1 MRALGIVSDNLSKCS
16 EKIGVTVTID
26 LWKKAALLGTSII
39 LRRNLWPKVLTHSLL
54 SNDVFPEVIVTVKYS
69 IH

>member
-1 MRALGIVSDNLSKCS
+1 M
-16 EKIGVTVTID
+16 TID